1 MDEGYTIRRHVIRSC
16 DSLRV
21 VHETKVSV
29 NNDDYLTV
37 DIDELT
43 ILPFLQVGDFAL
55 TIFCELLDLSRETI
69 FPPSEQLMPDLGRFR
84 RRRLV
89 FC

>member
-29 NNDDYLTV
+29 SNDDYLT
-37 DIDELT
+37 
-43 ILPFLQVGDFAL
+43 
-55 TIFCELLDLSRETI
+55 
-69 FPPSEQLMPDLGRFR
+69 LMSSQSCLFFK
-84 RRRLV
+84 LEISL
-89 FC
+89 

>member
-29 NNDDYLTV
+29 SNDDYLTV
-37 DIDELT
+37 DELT
-43 ILPFLQVGDFAL
+43 ILPFLQAEDFAL

-69 FPPSEQLMPDLGRFR
+69 SPPSEQSVPDLGRFR

-89 FC
+89 FY